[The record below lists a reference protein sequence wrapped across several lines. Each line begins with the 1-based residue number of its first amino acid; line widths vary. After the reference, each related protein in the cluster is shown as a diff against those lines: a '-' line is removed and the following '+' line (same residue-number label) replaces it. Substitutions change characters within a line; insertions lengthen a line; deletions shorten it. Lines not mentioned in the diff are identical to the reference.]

1 MNVFTAVGPCCVGC
15 LASAPNRRRRSFPD
29 STSSPT
35 DFGAEADSPVRF
47 DSSIPSPDDERRCP
61 SAATWSPVRDGR
73 RYTTPPCPRAPLRWW
88 RSASVS
94 GLGQPGGGC
103 LAGGP
108 IGRVFFRRIMLNG
121 PDSGIDDPDTPKR
134 PSAKDPASNQPVPVD
149 EHTWARCTSVA
160 SHKRSFLDIAPRPDT
175 RPGSVADRRGLSMSD
190 PWLAL
195 IAWSGRADPESE
207 ACLKPP
213 RTTTPAQAPPLMPPC
228 AEQW

>member
-15 LASAPNRRRRSFPD
+15 LASAPNRRRRSFPE

-35 DFGAEADSPVRF
+35 DFGAESDSPVRF

-61 SAATWSPVRDGR
+61 SAATWSPVHDGR

-160 SHKRSFLDIAPRPDT
+160 SHKRSFLDIAPRP
-175 RPGSVADRRGLSMSD
+175 RHPARIGRG
-190 PWLAL
+190 
-195 IAWSGRADPESE
+195 
-207 ACLKPP
+207 PP
-213 RTTTPAQAPPLMPPC
+213 RAVNVRSLVGPDCMVGAGRSGIRGAPQATTNHHACAGTAVDAPLC
-228 AEQW
+228 